1 MQPWHFGM
9 DTQAVSKN
17 IWRVCK
23 QYFYFIKHSS
33 FRVMWHKTKAGLSS
47 AVNVHKTVE
56 AQVVWLQEHRGFF
69 CCHQCNGKERKNQWD
84 PGLLKVLVLISLPF
98 HSRKFLDSLG
108 LQLCRLIPVSP
119 AGFFGQEGP
128 GDVLGYSTVPGPFPY
143 FSTFSSQSLCPYFSV
158 VSR

>member
-1 MQPWHFGM
+1 M
-9 DTQAVSKN
+9 
-17 IWRVCK
+17 
-23 QYFYFIKHSS
+23 
-33 FRVMWHKTKAGLSS
+33 
-47 AVNVHKTVE
+47 NVHKTVE

-119 AGFFGQEGP
+119 AGFFGQEGLVMSLATAQYQGLSHILVPFQASPYVPTFLWSQGRVEVERP
-128 GDVLGYSTVPGPFPY
+128 GTVHTSTK
-143 FSTFSSQSLCPYFSV
+143 
-158 VSR
+158 